1 MGFLLS
7 PAFLLPFNLVT
18 PYIFIF
24 GVGLS
29 VFEILIFISVFSLV
43 INGRIKAVEAPRVL
57 LIFLF
62 LFILGNIGSAL
73 NGLRWGIPFGA
84 YELLLIGYKVALVWC
99 AFQVGY
105 YYRQS
110 MFKIISSKYFFILV
124 LVLSAFAVTYPF
136 LNPDQRYAVMKIFYL
151 PGNLKGISRLLDPRF
166 PGLGINANV
175 YSFIVYSFFLFSLNF
190 FFKHKTSWLL
200 SFLLFLII
208 LTAGSKTV
216 VAMCVFSFLVIL
228 SVHGVK
234 IHSKNLRLIFS
245 KRIFKISFLIG
256 VILILFIVFLFSI
269 EGGKFIY
276 QSIVIFERFEDVLF
290 NADSGK
296 IGSFSGRFILW
307 EMGLERVKLAPFFGI
322 ALHRFIIIDSVP
334 LYFSTSHNEF
344 INLWMDMGLLGL
356 LAHCFII
363 FYAIRINIKNRT
375 GIVWILFYFSLI
387 IQMFFDGAFEYI
399 RFLPMWFMIFSLNL
413 SEIHM
418 GYSKRRTV
426 TSQI

>member
-62 LFILGNIGSAL
+62 LFILGNIGRAL

-175 YSFIVYSFFLFSLNF
+175 YSFIVAALFLFS
-190 FFKHKTSWLL
+190 
-200 SFLLFLII
+200 
-208 LTAGSKTV
+208 
-216 VAMCVFSFLVIL
+216 
-228 SVHGVK
+228 
-234 IHSKNLRLIFS
+234 
-245 KRIFKISFLIG
+245 
-256 VILILFIVFLFSI
+256 
-269 EGGKFIY
+269 
-276 QSIVIFERFEDVLF
+276 
-290 NADSGK
+290 
-296 IGSFSGRFILW
+296 
-307 EMGLERVKLAPFFGI
+307 
-322 ALHRFIIIDSVP
+322 
-334 LYFSTSHNEF
+334 
-344 INLWMDMGLLGL
+344 
-356 LAHCFII
+356 
-363 FYAIRINIKNRT
+363 
-375 GIVWILFYFSLI
+375 
-387 IQMFFDGAFEYI
+387 
-399 RFLPMWFMIFSLNL
+399 
-413 SEIHM
+413 
-418 GYSKRRTV
+418 
-426 TSQI
+426 